1 MKKLLI
7 GLFALAFLVVVAGT
21 AALYYIKPDKDLDLN
36 YSHVPL
42 EERAIDMAKKMSRE
56 LVLKSGD
63 IENLAKKSIAD
74 DPMVEEGVQVTGAEF
89 ELKGDLLV
97 ADLNII
103 WKNRVSAAI
112 RVDYRLSWKDPNVVA
127 VVEKATAKG
136 VPLPKSMFADRVIP
150 IGNSLPKALKI
161 EKMTWGNDEV
171 KVLFRKPSLRDLTEL
186 IG

>member
-1 MKKLLI
+1 
-7 GLFALAFLVVVAGT
+7 
-21 AALYYIKPDKDLDLN
+21 
-36 YSHVPL
+36 
-42 EERAIDMAKKMSRE
+42 
-56 LVLKSGD
+56 
-63 IENLAKKSIAD
+63 
-74 DPMVEEGVQVTGAEF
+74 MVEEGVQVTGAEF

-161 EKMTWGNDEV
+161 EKMDVGERRGQGAVPQAEPAGSDGVDRVGSATRPARLGV
-171 KVLFRKPSLRDLTEL
+171 AHQYPVAIVRRKT
-186 IG
+186 GV